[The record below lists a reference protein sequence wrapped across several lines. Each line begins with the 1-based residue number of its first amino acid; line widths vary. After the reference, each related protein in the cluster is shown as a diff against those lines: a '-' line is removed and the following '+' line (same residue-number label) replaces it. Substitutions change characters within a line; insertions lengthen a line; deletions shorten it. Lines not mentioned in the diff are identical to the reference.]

1 MHIGGR
7 RSLGP
12 ANIDAENDQLYE
24 VGLGHECCVGKVHNM
39 ELVYNDV
46 DLPQDNV
53 RKDMEYDVDD
63 QNPGDHPLYF
73 CLFQFNGKEHRHDCC
88 N

>member
-1 MHIGGR
+1 MLCWKSAQHGAG
-7 RSLGP
+7 
-12 ANIDAENDQLYE
+12 Y
-24 VGLGHECCVGKVHNM
+24 
-39 ELVYNDV
+39 DV

-53 RKDMEYDVDD
+53 RKDMEYDVGD

-88 N
+88 D